1 MYHHGVWT
9 HWAFGIGESQLN
21 KHTTTTRLLK
31 ATAIAAALLASLGA
45 GGTTAAGK
53 PTPAPSGTV
62 TWAGNGTTVTDGTLT
77 LTDGDTCDNDNTP
90 YLLWVLAGS
99 KATAAS
105 ISITGSSAVPMEK
118 TNVDKKGFSSFK
130 YEMPGPINLDNL
142 DPVIATY
149 DDGKNKATLTISHGC
164 LGGNHDE
171 DPCLEVEAADLAEE
185 CDVDPC
191 LEVEAAD
198 LAEECDVDPCLEVE
212 AADLAEECDVD
223 PCLEVEANDLTDE
236 CDVDPCPEVDA
247 TDEGSCPEE
256 ECSVVPSLAG
266 ARPVTSFGNDPE
278 GWTVTAGEWT
288 SIPGCENTYAY
299 AWQLLY
305 LDDFDAGN
313 WTTITEQTSNFLPYA
328 VYTNDPGCV
337 IYIRALVTATNE
349 HGFTTESSA
358 NIALCD

>member
-171 DPCLEVEAADLAEE
+171 DPCLEVEAD
-185 CDVDPC
+185 
-191 LEVEAAD
+191 
-198 LAEECDVDPCLEVE
+198 
-212 AADLAEECDVD
+212 
-223 PCLEVEANDLTDE
+223 DLTDE
-236 CDVDPCPEVDA
+236 CDVDPCPEA
-247 TDEGSCPEE
+247 EANDEGSCPEE

-266 ARPVTSFGNDPE
+266 ARPVTSFSEPDPL
-278 GWTVTAGEWT
+278 GWNVTAGEWT

-305 LDDFDAGN
+305 LEDFEDEN

-328 VYTNDPGCV
+328 VYNNDPGCV